1 MRACRHRWL
10 VALLAVAAVGCSAT
24 GDGPRQDPGKH
35 VPRPS
40 VSSPAAEASSPALGH
55 HLPGPNSYTADFT
68 NHTWVDVEGGH
79 ILVGWGRDVIW
90 RSTGIYPV
98 ASAKDDLYDVLV
110 GAPGIGFVVRQRG
123 PLFVAAGRVPERQV
137 AVGEWPAAWTPS
149 GNLITIGAGTD
160 KGRDWTIALR
170 RPDGSF
176 LRTLAADLRPILYPV
191 GVVRL
196 ASLVAILWIG
206 ATLARHR
213 TDLNLNERF
222 LPEFWTAAGN
232 LVRTDGAT
240 VVTVSNYRALGF
252 DQPPSISLLAG
263 GLVNLFSD
271 DWHVAILH
279 RDGGVFARASAPT
292 DGSVAG
298 FGSQLASPDG
308 RVVVYALARLGGR
321 RTTTIYA
328 LHQGDSSGTPIFQG
342 RGVDWVC
349 AFPPMGWRDG
359 RWLLFR
365 RPDGYT
371 VAIDTSGR
379 RSPEP
384 VDARTAHRLFDASAS
399 ELTPA

>member
-1 MRACRHRWL
+1 MRAWRHRWL
-10 VALLAVAAVGCSAT
+10 VALLAVGAVGCSAT

-176 LRTLAADLRPILYPV
+176 LRTLAADVSIE
-191 GVVRL
+191 
-196 ASLVAILWIG
+196 AID
-206 ATLARHR
+206 ARA
-213 TDLNLNERF
+213 DADAAGWF
-222 LPEFWTAAGN
+222 WYWTAAGN